1 VAVYALKII
10 RIDTNINFNNMSV
23 NKVILVGR
31 VGGDANIRTVG
42 DQKVASFNL
51 ATSEKYKGKD
61 GNVVEQTEW
70 HSITIWGKLAEVV
83 EKYVTKGTQL
93 YIEGKIKT
101 EKYTDN
107 AGIDKYVTRILAN
120 TLQLLGSKSENQPA
134 QQSVAPKVQ
143 YKTTPIVAGE
153 DPGDDLP
160 F

>member
-1 VAVYALKII
+1 
-10 RIDTNINFNNMSV
+10 MSV

-83 EKYVTKGTQL
+83 EKYVTKGSQL
-93 YIEGKIKT
+93 YIEGKLKT
-101 EKYTDN
+101 EKYTDSTG
-107 AGIDKYVTRILAN
+107 ADKYVTRIIAN
-120 TLQLLGSKSENQPA
+120 TMQLLGGKSEGQPA
-134 QQSVAPKVQ
+134 QQSATPKVQ

-153 DPGDDLP
+153 DQGDDLP